1 MPHKGGFEMRNRVCR
16 RLLILTLVFT
26 LACGPALAAVYK
38 TLRPGNSGPD
48 VVQLQLA
55 LNQKGYSVGAA
66 DGKYGAKTETA
77 VRNFQKNNNLKVD
90 GIAGSQTQT
99 LLYGQAQPVPTAAPV
114 PTQNPSAGQISFG
127 GNYSVIEK
135 GQSGTRVLMLQTA
148 LNLLGYGRITVDG
161 KFGNG
166 TRNAVIA
173 FQQANKLTAD
183 GKAGK
188 KTLTKMEQLSASSVV
203 TPVPTAAP
211 TAVPTPVPTPTATA
225 QNPYEI
231 PTQTLR
237 SGSQGE
243 DVKSVQRR
251 LKDLG
256 YYTGSIDGKFG
267 TGTLNALIAFQQA
280 NRLTADGAAGKRTY
294 AVLYSADAIPAS
306 AAPST
311 PAPVVTNPPSG
322 NYSTLKKGAAGTEV
336 KRLQS
341 ALAKLDYTTSTY
353 GVYENA
359 TAAAVRDFQIRNGL
373 TADGIAGPIMQ
384 TKLYSGTAVRGTS
397 SAGIDDGIGEMR
409 GPSLSQVKLLHWFND
424 IKGTYLKSGQ
434 NVLVYDPVT
443 GLGWTLYVMSC
454 GRHADVEPKTALDT
468 AIQYRAF
475 GNRED
480 WGPKAVYVQL
490 PDGTWTIGGLA
501 NVAHNTQTIK
511 NNNFNGQNCLH
522 FLRDMAETQANDPKT
537 GVANQNCI
545 RDFWKE
551 LTGQEITN

>member
-1 MPHKGGFEMRNRVCR
+1 MRRRVWR
-16 RLLILTLVFT
+16 RLLILTLAFT
-26 LACGPALAAVYK
+26 LVVGQALAAYK
-38 TLRPGNSGPD
+38 TLQLGSSGPE
-48 VVQLQLA
+48 VVQLQQA
-55 LNQKGYSVGAA
+55 LNQRGYPVGSA
-66 DGKYGAKTETA
+66 DGKFGPKTETA
-77 VRNFQKNNNLKVD
+77 VRNFQKDNKLKVD
-90 GIAGSQTQT
+90 GIAGNGTQT
-99 LLYGQAQPVPTAAPV
+99 ALYKQVQPVVTAAPA
-114 PTQNPSAGQISFG
+114 PTVNPNPGTQISFG
-127 GNYSVIEK
+127 GDYTTIEK

-148 LNLLGYGRITVDG
+148 LNLLGYGRLSVDG

-166 TRNAVIA
+166 TLNAVIA

-188 KTLTKMEQLSASSVV
+188 KTLKKMEQLSGSIATA
-203 TPVPTAAP
+203 TPLPTFAP
-211 TAVPTPVPTPTATA
+211 TATPVPTPTATA
-225 QNPYEI
+225 YNPYEI
-231 PTQTLR
+231 PTRTLS
-237 SGSQGE
+237 SGCEGE

-267 TGTLNALIAFQQA
+267 NGTVNALIAFQQA
-280 NRLTADGAAGKRTY
+280 NRLTADGVAGSRTY
-294 AVLYSADAIPAS
+294 ALLYSADAIPAS
-306 AAPST
+306 VATPTLAPI
-311 PAPVVTNPPSG
+311 VTAPPSG
-322 NYSTLKKGAAGTEV
+322 NYSTLKKGSSGAEV

-353 GVYENA
+353 GTYDNA
-359 TAAAVRDFQIRNGL
+359 TVTAVREFQTRNGL
-373 TADGIAGPIMQ
+373 SVDGVAGPVMQ
-384 TKLYSGTAVRGTS
+384 TKLYSGTAVRGPS
-397 SAGIDDGIGEMR
+397 SAGIEDGIGEMR
-409 GPSLSQVKLLHWFND
+409 APSMSQVKLLHWFNE

-480 WGPKAVYVQL
+480 WGPKPVFVQL
-490 PDGTWTIGGLA
+490 PNGMWTVAGLS

-522 FLRDMAETQANDPKT
+522 FLRDMSETQKNDPKT

-545 RDFWKE
+545 RTFWKE
-551 LTGQEITN
+551 LTGQDITN

>member
-1 MPHKGGFEMRNRVCR
+1 MRRRFFC
-16 RLLILTLVFT
+16 RLLILTLAFS
-26 LACGPALAAVYK
+26 LACGPALAAYR
-38 TLRPGNSGPD
+38 TLRLGSTGSD
-48 VVQLQLA
+48 VVQLQQA
-55 LNQKGYSVGAA
+55 LNQRGYSVGTP
-66 DGKYGAKTETA
+66 DGKFGPKTETA
-77 VRNFQKNNNLKVD
+77 VRSFQKDNKLKVD
-90 GIAGSQTQT
+90 GIAGNGTQT
-99 LLYGQAQPVPTAAPV
+99 ALYNQAQPIVTSAPTATSAP
-114 PTQNPSAGQISFG
+114 TSGAQISFG
-127 GNYSVIEK
+127 GDYTTIEK

-148 LNLLGYGRITVDG
+148 LNLLGYGRISVDG
-161 KFGNG
+161 KFGDG
-166 TRNAVIA
+166 TLNAVMA

-188 KTLTKMEQLSASSVV
+188 KTLTKMEQLSVSSTTATPIPTFAPTA

-211 TAVPTPVPTPTATA
+211 TA
-225 QNPYEI
+225 QNPYEM
-231 PTQTLR
+231 PTRTLS
-237 SGSQGE
+237 SGCEGE
-243 DVKSVQRR
+243 DVKSMQRR

-256 YYTGSIDGKFG
+256 YYSGSIDGKFG
-267 TGTLNALIAFQQA
+267 TGTINALTAFQQA
-280 NRLTADGAAGKRTY
+280 NRLTADGIAGKRTY

-306 AAPST
+306 AATST
-311 PAPVVTNPPSG
+311 PAPIVTNPPSG
-322 NYSTLKKGAAGTEV
+322 NYSTLKKGASGAEV

-353 GVYENA
+353 GTYDNA
-359 TAAAVRDFQIRNGL
+359 TVTAVREFQSRNGL
-373 TADGIAGPIMQ
+373 TVDGIAGPIMQ
-384 TKLYSGTAVRGTS
+384 TKLYSGSAVRGPS

-409 GPSLSQVKLLHWFND
+409 GPSLSQVKLMHWFND

-480 WGPKAVYVQL
+480 WGPKPVYVQL
-490 PDGTWTIGGLA
+490 PNGMWTVAGLA

-522 FLRDMAETQANDPKT
+522 FLRDMSETQKNDPKT

-545 RDFWKE
+545 RTFWKE
-551 LTGQEITN
+551 LTGQDITN